1 MVMVEV
7 QDLSETVAH
16 TNAHDQQDMKRM
28 GKKQQFV
35 RSFHIVTSVAFTSC
49 VMGTWELLL
58 ATSPPALVAGGTAG
72 LFWSCIWGYSGQSF
86 IVLSLAEM
94 ASMAPTA
101 GGQYHWVNNLI
112 FRPLE
117 HRAETCI
124 GVRVCT
130 PKIPEGVELHF
141 RLARYPMLAVFYNR
155 QLLHLWR
162 DGTIDDYSDQRGIC
176 TGTMASNVTHHCFRY
191 MCR

>member
-1 MVMVEV
+1 MSEKEKDMATVEV

-16 TNAHDQQDMKRM
+16 TSAHDQQDMKRM

-58 ATSPPALVAGGTAG
+58 TTSPPALVAGGTAG
-72 LFWSCIWGYSGQSF
+72 LFWSCIWGYFGQSF

-101 GGQYHWVNNLI
+101 GGQYHWVNNSLSFWQGRNADACTGI
-112 FRPLE
+112 
-117 HRAETCI
+117 
-124 GVRVCT
+124 RVCT
-130 PKIPEGVELHF
+130 PKVPEGVELHF
-141 RLARYPMLAVFYNR
+141 WLAGYALLVVLYNR
-155 QLLHLWR
+155 QLLCLWR
-162 DGTIDDYSDQRGIC
+162 DGAVDDYSKQSGLH
-176 TGTMASNVTHHCFRY
+176 T
-191 MCR
+191 